1 MGALWFNGYTVL
13 EVDSLCAE
21 RFFNLCTNRG
31 ILIHRL
37 YPDKDKCIF
46 ATSVKDYYRLKPV
59 VRKTKPHIRLVKKVG
74 FPFVFRRMLSHQFF
88 IAGVILFA
96 MVLFILGRFIWNIR
110 LEGNYMNSD
119 DTLYAYLREN
129 GITYGTRISDIDC
142 EELEAQIR
150 RDYDDIIW
158 VSAAIHGT
166 SLDIDIRENTDE
178 VIEVPAGMPSDIVSK
193 YDGIVY
199 SIVARNGTPVVKAS
213 DIVKKGDVLISGI
226 VTTYNESSE
235 PVKKEAVYADG
246 EVKLL
251 VELAY
256 GDRLSREYI
265 KKEYTGN
272 SYKSVR
278 LRAFNRTLD
287 LDVYREEYVYSDIV
301 TSSSNLCVY
310 QNFYLPFGVYTTYH
324 REYTMSEAVY
334 SDEELEEALNEK
346 FSHYLEKLQE
356 KGIQIIENNVTITI
370 NDDQAQMSGTVFVIE
385 SECGREDVGIEYN

>member
-1 MGALWFNGYTVL
+1 MGGLWLKGYTVL

-21 RFFNLCTNRG
+21 RFFNLCINRG

-37 YPDKDKCIF
+37 YPDNDKSIF

-74 FPFVFRRMLSHQFF
+74 FPFVFRRVLNHRFF
-88 IAGVILFA
+88 IAGIILFVT
-96 MVLFILGRFIWNIR
+96 VLLALGRFIWNIR
-110 LEGNYMNSD
+110 LDGNYMNSD

-150 RDYDDIIW
+150 RDYDNIIW

-166 SLDIDIRENTDE
+166 SLDIDVRENTDE
-178 VIEVPAGMPSDIVSK
+178 VIEVPAGTPSDMVSK

-199 SIVARNGTPVVKAS
+199 SIVARNGTPVVKAA
-213 DIVKKGDVLISGI
+213 DTVKKGDVLISGI

-235 PVKKEAVYADG
+235 PIKKEAVYADG

-251 VELAY
+251 VELNY
-256 GDRLSREYI
+256 DDSLLRGYI

-278 LRAFNRTLD
+278 LRAFNKTLY
-287 LDVYREEYVYSDIV
+287 LDVYREKYDYSDIV
-301 TSSSNLCVY
+301 TSSSNLCIY
-310 QNFYLPFGVYTTYH
+310 QNFYLPFGADTTYH
-324 REYTMSEAVY
+324 REYTMSKALY
-334 SDEELEEALNEK
+334 SDEELEVALNEK
-346 FSHYLEKLQE
+346 FSQYLEKLQE